1 MVTKLTNQ
9 NIEMPVIG
17 LGTWGIGGLTEP
29 DYSHDEK
36 SIQSILE
43 AIEMGYTHIDTAAL
57 YGGGHTEELIG
68 KAIQSIDRS
77 KLIITSKVWKTDLK
91 YDQVIT
97 SCKKSL
103 ESLQTDSIDI
113 YLIHAP
119 NPDIPIGETM
129 NAMDYLVEQKL
140 VKHIGFSNF
149 TVPQMQEAKKY
160 TKNKIIA
167 SQIPYNLATR
177 DINVIRSKNVV
188 GGFKNMESEI
198 LPYCQENDIVV
209 MAYRPIERGFLL
221 EANPILDN
229 LERKYDKTKAQI
241 ALNWLISKPNVVVIP
256 KSTNLK
262 HLKENLGAT
271 GWELE
276 TADIDL
282 LNQLKFDNPK

>member
-1 MVTKLTNQ
+1 MEAKLTNQ
-9 NIEMPVIG
+9 NIEIPVIG

-29 DYSHDEK
+29 DYSNDNA
-36 SIQSILE
+36 SVQSIIEALE
-43 AIEMGYTHIDTAAL
+43 LGYTHIDTAAL

-68 KAIQSIDRS
+68 KAIQNIDRS

-103 ESLQTDSIDI
+103 LRLRTDIIDI

-119 NPDIPIGETM
+119 NPEILIEETM
-129 NAMDYLVEQKL
+129 NAMDDLVEQKL
-140 VKHIGFSNF
+140 VKYIGFSNF
-149 TVPQMQEAKKY
+149 TVPQMQEAMKY

-188 GGFKNMESEI
+188 GGFRNMESEI
-198 LPYCQENDIVV
+198 VPYCQENDIVV

-221 EANPILDN
+221 EPTPILDG
-229 LERKYDKTKAQI
+229 LERKYEKTKAQI

-256 KSTNLK
+256 KSTNQQ
-262 HLKENLGAT
+262 HLKENLDAT
-271 GWELE
+271 GWKLDN
-276 TADIDL
+276 TDIEL
-282 LNQLKFDNPK
+282 LNQMKFDTQI